1 MADAGTVV
9 RDAAL
14 DVIVET
20 EAAAAEDGA
29 GVETVV
35 GIGVMLEDMM
45 KAWWRL

>member
-20 EAAAAEDGA
+20 EARPGA